1 MSNYTDLQVNSVEIN
16 KDSSQFTAKD
26 AVTKSYVDTRFTDL
40 IDAAPGALDTLNEL
54 AAALNDDASF
64 SATVTNNIATE
75 TAARTAAD
83 TDLQN
88 QISNLS
94 QTSTTNLNNE
104 AAARAAADST
114 LQSNIDSEAA
124 DRAAADS
131 TLQDNIDSE
140 EAARTAADSTLQSNI
155 DSEATARTDADSTL
169 QSNID
174 SEATARTAAD
184 STLQSNIDSEAA
196 DRAAADSTLQDNIDS
211 EEAAR
216 TAADST
222 LQSNID
228 SEAAQRLL
236 ADNNEATTRADADNA
251 LDVAKLDKSDRYSK
265 RFDGHFALATDSY
278 LYIGDAW
285 RITASNIG
293 QTKKLQIEYTEDGL
307 NWNVGIPFIRETPAL
322 PASITD
328 LVADDQNVSV
338 NVMIQVINNEGY
350 PVKLVGN
357 GENIPIYINE
367 ANYDVNNRGASTTG
381 GVTTYVNPYEG
392 TLNEQTFVMHYNAL
406 DDASNRIYDIQNV
419 AESQFGNQWYAP
431 TGAFALSSLST
442 NPLDVSFASGAPD
455 FNHFQLEDIEILS
468 TVSFKAKV
476 RLAGFNNSG
485 NNYLAVQVTND
496 SVQYALGYSVLVSQA
511 EADFHI
517 FTIQP

>member
-104 AAARAAADST
+104 AAARA
-114 LQSNIDSEAA
+114 
-124 DRAAADS
+124 
-131 TLQDNIDSE
+131 
-140 EAARTAADSTLQSNI
+140 
-155 DSEATARTDADSTL
+155 
-169 QSNID
+169 
-174 SEATARTAAD
+174 
-184 STLQSNIDSEAA
+184 
-196 DRAAADSTLQDNIDS
+196 
-211 EEAAR
+211 
-216 TAADST
+216 AADST